1 MKWVFWGAAIVIAY
15 TYLGYAGW
23 LWLRSHL
30 RPLPV
35 KSGPYQPSVSIVMV
49 VRNEA
54 KVLENKLRNLLDL
67 NYPGELVQIV
77 VASDGST
84 DTTNEILSQYAKNPR
99 VRVLFLPQSRG
110 KSAGLND
117 AIAAALGEI
126 VVFTDARQVIEP
138 DAVRVLMENFADPQV
153 GCASGELMLGD
164 AKSGEAARGMGLYW
178 RIEKEIR
185 ELEAASGSVVG
196 ATGAIYAVRRSLL
209 VAVPPETIL
218 DDVYIPM
225 QVLKQG
231 ARVVFDP
238 RARAWDLPDLG
249 TGREFARKVRTLS
262 GNYQLLQL
270 APWLLSS
277 ANPVRFEFVS
287 HKLLRLAGP
296 FALAAAL
303 LTSALLPAPMYR
315 IAFILQ
321 LAFYGLSLLAMAR
334 LKLGPL
340 TRMGDAAFIFVV
352 LNTAAA
358 VAFANFVTGR
368 KAVWSHEAGGLEAL
382 NSSVVQVGPR
392 APGSREV
399 Q

>member
-1 MKWVFWGAAIVIAY
+1 MKWVFWGAAIIIAY
-15 TYLGYAGW
+15 TYLGYVGW

-30 RPLPV
+30 RPQPV
-35 KSGPYQPSVSIVMV
+35 RSGPYQRSVSIVMV

-54 KVLENKLRNLLDL
+54 EVLASKLRNLLDL
-67 NYPGELVQIV
+67 SYPPELVQIV

-84 DTTNEILSQYAKNPR
+84 DGTNEILSGYANPR
-99 VRVLFLPQSRG
+99 VRVILLPQSQG
-110 KSAGLND
+110 KAAGLNF
-117 AIAAALGEI
+117 AIVAALGEI
-126 VVFTDARQVIEP
+126 VVFTDARQTVEP
-138 DAVRVLMENFADPQV
+138 DAVRLLMENFADPQV

-164 AKSGEAARGMGLYW
+164 ANSGEAAQGMGLYW

-225 QVLKQG
+225 HVVKQG

-270 APWLLSS
+270 APWLLSN

-287 HKLLRLAGP
+287 HKLLRLVVP

-303 LTSALLPAPMYR
+303 LGSALLPTPVYR
-315 IAFILQ
+315 VAFILQ

-340 TRMGDAAFIFVV
+340 ARMGDAAFTFVV

-368 KAVWSHEAGGLEAL
+368 KTLWI
-382 NSSVVQVGPR
+382 R
-392 APGSREV
+392 
-399 Q
+399 